1 MSEIKKRN
9 EMDPKYTWATEDMY
23 VSDEAFQKDFEVLK
37 EMAKEG
43 LTFKGKLGESSSIL
57 LDYFKKSDAVSLK
70 LENLFEYASRKSD
83 ENTKNPTYQAMIG
96 SVYSYFVEFESE
108 MAFVTPELLAISD
121 ETLEKFFAEN
131 EDLKLYKRAINE
143 VRRRRA
149 HILSDKEER
158 ILAAAND
165 MAQGPEKIY
174 SMFSDADLT
183 FPDVKNEK
191 GENASLTQG
200 TFISLL
206 ESNNRDVRKNTFE
219 TYYKVMDNFK
229 NTAASTYDAQVKS
242 LMFNAKMRN
251 YNSTLEAA
259 LDGTDVPVA
268 VYKNLVD
275 AVHKNMHH
283 MHKYVKLRKKLM
295 KVDELH
301 MYDLYTSV
309 VPNVDTKVDF
319 ETAKK
324 NVYDAVA
331 PLGKDYQDI
340 LKTGFDN
347 RWIDVYENEG
357 KRSGAYSAGAKV
369 HPYVLLNFH
378 DSLDNEFTLAHEM
391 GHALHSYH
399 SNKYQPT
406 VYADY
411 RIFVAEVAS
420 TFNEALLMEHLLETT
435 TDKMERA
442 ALINHFLDQ
451 FKGTIYR
458 QTMFAEFEMITN
470 EMAERGEALTAEALS
485 NVYYDLNKQYFGED
499 MIIDKDIALEWA
511 RIPHFY
517 YNFYVFQYATGYSAA
532 IALSRKVLDEGE
544 EAVKNYKKFLSGGS
558 SASPIDLLKIAGVD
572 MSSPEPINQAL
583 SLFGKLIDELDELLS
598 E

>member
-43 LTFKGKLGESSSIL
+43 LTFKGKLGESSDIL

-70 LENLFEYASRKSD
+70 IENLFEYASRKSD

-131 EDLKLYKRAINE
+131 EDLKLYRRAINE

-406 VYADY
+406 VYSDY